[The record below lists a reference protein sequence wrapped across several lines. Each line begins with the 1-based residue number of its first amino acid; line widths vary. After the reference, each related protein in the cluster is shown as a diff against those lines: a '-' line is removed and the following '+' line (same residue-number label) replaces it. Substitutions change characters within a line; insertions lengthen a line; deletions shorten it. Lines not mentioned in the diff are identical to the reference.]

1 MATVKLPVNVPP
13 EIEHV
18 GVEEK
23 RPDGLDERVHV
34 VPAKLDPDT
43 VTAVPPTPDIGF
55 KENVPAGPTVTLNE
69 ALAASVEPR
78 FEVAV
83 TV

>member
-1 MATVKLPVNVPP
+1 MKLPVNVPP

-23 RPDGLDERVHV
+23 RPDGVEDRLHV
-34 VPAKLDPDT
+34 VPAKSSPET
-43 VTAVPPTPDIGF
+43 VTTVPPKPEAGVR
-55 KENVPAGPTVTLNE
+55 ENVAGGPAVTVND
-69 ALAASVEPR
+69 ALAESVDPKSD
-78 FEVAV
+78 VAV